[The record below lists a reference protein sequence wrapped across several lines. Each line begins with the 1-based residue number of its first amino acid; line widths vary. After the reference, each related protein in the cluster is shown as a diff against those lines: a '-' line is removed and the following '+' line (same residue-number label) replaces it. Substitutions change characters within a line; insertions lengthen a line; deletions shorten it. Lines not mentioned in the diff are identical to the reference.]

1 MQTNQICSHVGQY
14 VQWWCAS
21 VKLSS
26 LRTGLSDCPVSDP
39 GTVYSSQQAP
49 MRCATLQLSTKLQ
62 YFSVHTAYT
71 RCSAYT
77 RHRCSKC
84 LRRCSVLLDSLC
96 TRKCIVISTAVVSA
110 TRRCVDDVLFMMSTA
125 VICSYFVWQL
135 LPPPLANIYS
145 AVAVD
150 VVQFDWKLQTE
161 TSVKTAPNILIF
173 LRLYLLKN

>member
-1 MQTNQICSHVGQY
+1 MSVSTCNDDAHLWNCQVYELGCQI
-14 VQWWCAS
+14 VQLVIRALYI
-21 VKLSS
+21 VRNKH
-26 LRTGLSDCPVSDP
+26 
-39 GTVYSSQQAP
+39 
-49 MRCATLQLSTKLQ
+49 RCAAWHWSCRLNYSH
-62 YFSVHTAYT
+62 FSVHTAYT
-71 RCSAYT
+71 RCTAYT